1 MPNLIDKYK
10 KVSQQIDAYAT
21 YVDSSDASKKA
32 RKQAQLFFD
41 KKISNN
47 KNVTSISNALKD
59 LKKNKTPTL
68 FNQLINLIKKTKG
81 DGPDTTDGLL
91 KAFSD
96 GFINSLPEIK
106 NILKEEAIKLLG
118 CRNDQTFP
126 VFPDISLGK
135 INIDPASK
143 VYIPIKN
150 LDIWGNIKK
159 SPDTSAGLF
168 FYENLSG
175 GTISS
180 NITNQIY
187 KGYGGL
193 FGFPFNREVFER
205 TQKQGTSF
213 FQEYGVAY
221 KGLSGSNLFD
231 ISYETINDLDVPG
244 DFIAVTLLGNNNTEI
259 NYYTKFIFD
268 YYEGL
273 TIIDFSNFIK
283 NIFNYLLN
291 GADITE
297 TDSTSEIINKSKF
310 MILLERISGKCF
322 DQSQQIDVSGI
333 SKIPELDDET
343 NDFYTFSEIDLLNID
358 NNVNN
363 YLNKII
369 DFDDCGIVN
378 QPIDFE
384 SIKDYT
390 EQLVATFQGASATE
404 QSRAIKEGI
413 DTILKNNN
421 LPNNDNTL
429 FSFVK
434 SIVESILS
442 PKILFPIMVLGQVIE
457 KTLNNNYNNLKDLG
471 NSIITQSGET
481 ISSFVKDEISNA
493 EVFAKKY
500 KSYLQNVTRRILE
513 IFIKILFNI
522 LKGELKKLVSNVLK
536 NTTKGYLKKQKDII
550 IALTTSLLGIVS
562 TIIDFNKCKSVIG
575 GVEKILNSLSILTK
589 GKILPIPAP
598 LLLGAQ
604 FLPGYSSE
612 RAKINVIS
620 EMQSLGLPTE
630 NLLDGSPNRVLLF
643 VEAMLN
649 GEDKEEIANGAIDG
663 VIDPLLPGRIFAK
676 QKRS

>member
-1 MPNLIDKYK
+1 MPNLIDRYK

-21 YVDSSDASKKA
+21 YVDSSVASKKA

-41 KKISNN
+41 KKVSNN
-47 KNVTSISNALKD
+47 KNITSISNSLNN

-81 DGPDTTDGLL
+81 EGADTTDGLL

-96 GFINSLPEIK
+96 ALVNSFPEIK

-118 CRNDQTFP
+118 CRDDQTFD
-126 VFPDISLGK
+126 VFPDISLGQ
-135 INIDPASK
+135 INIDHASK
-143 VYIPIKN
+143 VYVPLKN
-150 LDIWGNIKK
+150 LDLWGNIKRTPE
-159 SPDTSAGLF
+159 SSSGLF

-175 GTISS
+175 NTIQS

-187 KGYGGL
+187 KGYGGS

-205 TQKQGTSF
+205 TQNEGLSF
-213 FQEYGVAY
+213 FQQYNIPY
-221 KGLSGSNLFD
+221 KGNSGSNLFD
-231 ISYETINDLDVPG
+231 MSYETVNDLNEPG
-244 DFIAVTLLGNNNTEI
+244 DFIAVTLLGNNNTKI

-283 NIFNYLLN
+283 NMFNYLLN
-291 GADITE
+291 GSDITE
-297 TDSTSEIINKSKF
+297 TDSTSEIVNKSKF
-310 MILLERISGKCF
+310 MILLERICGKCF
-322 DQSQQIDVSGI
+322 DQSEQIDVSGVA
-333 SKIPELDDET
+333 KIPELDDET
-343 NDFYTFSEIDLLNID
+343 NNFFTFSEIDLLNID

-363 YLNKII
+363 YFNKII
-369 DFDDCGIVN
+369 DFEDCGIVN
-378 QPIDFE
+378 QPIDFQGV
-384 SIKDYT
+384 KDYT
-390 EQLVATFQGASATE
+390 EQLVATFQGLSNTE
-404 QSRAIKEGI
+404 QSKAIKEGI
-413 DTILKNNN
+413 ETILKNNN

-429 FSFVK
+429 FSFIK
-434 SIVESILS
+434 STVESMLS
-442 PKILFPIMVLGQVIE
+442 PKVLFPIMVLGQVIE
-457 KTLNNNYNNLKDLG
+457 KTLNNNYDTLKDLG
-471 NSIITQSGET
+471 TKIITQSGET
-481 ISSFVKDEISNA
+481 ISSFYKQEISNA
-493 EVFAKKY
+493 EIFAKKY
-500 KSYLQNVTRRILE
+500 KTYLQNVTRRVLE

-522 LKGELKKLVSNVLK
+522 LKGELRKLVSNVLK
-536 NTTKGYLKKQKDII
+536 NTTKGYAKKQKDII
-550 IALTTSLLGIVS
+550 IALTTSLLGIVA

-575 GVEKILNSLSILTK
+575 GIEKILNSLSILTK
-589 GKILPIPAP
+589 GTILPIPAP

-663 VIDPLLPGRIFAK
+663 IIDPLLTGRLFAK
-676 QKRS
+676 QRRS